1 MIAHVILLVIFAVSA
16 LLAVEFKDLIYAA
29 VSLGMCSLCLALLFY
44 QLQAPDV
51 AMTEVAIGAALSTVI
66 LLLAINHT
74 RRVEE

>member
-1 MIAHVILLVIFAVSA
+1 MISHVILLVIFAASA

-29 VSLGMCSLCLALLFY
+29 VALGMCSLCLALLFY

-51 AMTEVAIGAALSTVI
+51 AMTEVAIGAALSTFI

-74 RRVEE
+74 KRAIE

>member
-1 MIAHVILLVIFAVSA
+1 MIAHVILLVIFAASA

-29 VSLGMCSLCLALLFY
+29 VALGMCSLCLALLFY

-51 AMTEVAIGAALSTVI
+51 AMTEVAIGAALSTFI

-74 RRVEE
+74 KRAIE

>member
-1 MIAHVILLVIFAVSA
+1 MISHIILLVIFAVSA

-74 RRVEE
+74 KRVEE

>member
-1 MIAHVILLVIFAVSA
+1 MISHVILLILFALSA

-29 VSLGMCSLCLALLFY
+29 VALGMCSLCLALLFY

-51 AMTEVAIGAALSTVI
+51 AMTEVAIGAALSTFI

-74 RRVEE
+74 RRVSE

>member
-1 MIAHVILLVIFAVSA
+1 MISHVILLVLFAVSA

-29 VSLGMCSLCLALLFY
+29 VALGMCSLCLALLFY

-51 AMTEVAIGAALSTVI
+51 AMTEVAIGAALSTFI

-74 RRVEE
+74 RRVSE

>member
-1 MIAHVILLVIFAVSA
+1 MIAHIILLVIFAVSA

>member
-1 MIAHVILLVIFAVSA
+1 MIAHIILLVIFAVSA

-29 VSLGMCSLCLALLFY
+29 VTLGMCSLCLALLFY

>member
-1 MIAHVILLVIFAVSA
+1 MIAHVMLLVIFAASA

-29 VSLGMCSLCLALLFY
+29 VALGMCSLCLALLFY

-51 AMTEVAIGAALSTVI
+51 AMTEVAIGAALSTFI

-74 RRVEE
+74 KRAIE

>member
-1 MIAHVILLVIFAVSA
+1 MISHVILLIIFAASA

-29 VSLGMCSLCLALLFY
+29 VALGVCSLCLALLFY

-51 AMTEVAIGAALSTVI
+51 AMTEVAIGAVLSTVI

-74 RRVEE
+74 RRMRE